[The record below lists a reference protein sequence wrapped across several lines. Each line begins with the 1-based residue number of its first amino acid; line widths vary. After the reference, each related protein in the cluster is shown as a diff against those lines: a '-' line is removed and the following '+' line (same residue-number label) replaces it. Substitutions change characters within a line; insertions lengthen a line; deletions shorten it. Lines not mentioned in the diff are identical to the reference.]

1 MRAAPDASPPRT
13 HSLCNRVAVPVKEE
27 IFHLSSTNWT
37 HKSALQ
43 DKLSWVIRAGLEDLD
58 DPDYM
63 VGGERCVRVP
73 PLLCRA
79 PCGSES
85 CRHRPFASR
94 WWSLLA
100 AILPHS
106 DPVDPNDPLG
116 LAGIDLEAMTAA
128 GREGAGDGSGGFGSN
143 IDVDFSNID
152 PEAMA
157 SANQIMEQLREQG
170 WKPPEVRI
178 SRRVFQRLRK

>member
-1 MRAAPDASPPRT
+1 M
-13 HSLCNRVAVPVKEE
+13 
-27 IFHLSSTNWT
+27 
-37 HKSALQ
+37 
-43 DKLSWVIRAGLEDLD
+43 
-58 DPDYM
+58 
-63 VGGERCVRVP
+63 
-73 PLLCRA
+73 
-79 PCGSES
+79 
-85 CRHRPFASR
+85 
-94 WWSLLA
+94 LA